1 MSLLRFIMKKNKAKG
16 RFFLFAPRVLEVVM
30 SEKQIL
36 INCGKKWFEFSK
48 SRTGQLD
55 FCGKTENPPHLN
67 VENYQKLASSSYFT
81 PSYYVFLQNE
91 LNCTPRI
98 YVSPE
103 TDVSDKDTF
112 DFLLHVGA
120 LLCAV
125 EAKDSLLAGE
135 LYLRRKKS
143 FDKFARLTQFIIE
156 PVSAEILFS
165 LLFGRL
171 YDMEEKEIPLVF
183 DAAKKKLSYI
193 CESETLEQAFVRYFK
208 GNETCLTLPIVGMN
222 YHSWSPYSDFLDG
235 LAENLSAEDL
245 LVQAEKIRK
254 AKHNFYSSL
263 EIAVQAEPYNPA
275 DENAIAVMAE
285 SLDAKIAGN
294 PGLEKA
300 GYIRATAAKII
311 RAAKPEKMSFK
322 AELVRIGSRDVV
334 VKIEV

>member
-1 MSLLRFIMKKNKAKG
+1 MA
-16 RFFLFAPRVLEVVM
+16 
-30 SEKQIL
+30 EKQIL
-36 INCGKKWFEFSK
+36 INCGKNWFEFSK

-55 FCGKTENPPHLN
+55 YCGKVENPSCLN
-67 VENYQKLASSSYFT
+67 VENYQKLAASSYFT
-81 PSYYVFLQNE
+81 PSYYVFLQDE

-120 LLCAV
+120 MLCAV
-125 EAKDSLLAGE
+125 EARDSLLAGE

-171 YDMEEKEIPLVF
+171 YNIEENEIPLVL
-183 DAAKKKLSYI
+183 DAAKKKLPCI

-208 GNETCLTLPIVGMN
+208 ENKVCLTLPVVGMN
-222 YHSWSPYSDFLDG
+222 YHRWSPYSDFLDG
-235 LAENLSAEDL
+235 IAENLKAEDL
-245 LVQAEKIRK
+245 LGQAEKIRK
-254 AKHNFYSSL
+254 AKHDFYSSL
-263 EIAVQAEPYNPA
+263 EIAVQPEPYNPA

-285 SLDAKIAGN
+285 CIDSKIAGN

-300 GYIRATAAKII
+300 GYVRATAAKII

-322 AELVRIGSRDVV
+322 AQLMRIDCRNVV
-334 VKIEV
+334 LKIEL

>member
-1 MSLLRFIMKKNKAKG
+1 
-16 RFFLFAPRVLEVVM
+16 M

-36 INCGKKWFEFSK
+36 INCGKKWLEFSK

-55 FCGKTENPPHLN
+55 YCGKVENPSCLN
-67 VENYQKLASSSYFT
+67 VENYQKLA
-81 PSYYVFLQNE
+81 PSAFFSLGYYVFLQDG

-120 LLCAV
+120 MLCAV
-125 EAKDSLLAGE
+125 EARDSLLAGE

-171 YDMEEKEIPLVF
+171 YNIEENEIPLVLA
-183 DAAKKKLSYI
+183 AAKKKLSYI

-208 GNETCLTLPIVGMN
+208 ENKVCLTLPVIGMN
-222 YHSWSPYSDFLDG
+222 YHRWSPYSDFLDG
-235 LAENLSAEDL
+235 LAENLWAEDL
-245 LVQAEKIRK
+245 L
-254 AKHNFYSSL
+254 
-263 EIAVQAEPYNPA
+263 VQAEPYNPA
-275 DENAIAVMAE
+275 DENAVAVMAE
-285 SLDAKIAGN
+285 SIDAKIAGN

-300 GYIRATAAKII
+300 GYVRATAAKII

-322 AELVRIGSRDVV
+322 AQLMRIDCRNVV
-334 VKIEV
+334 LKIEL

>member
-1 MSLLRFIMKKNKAKG
+1 
-16 RFFLFAPRVLEVVM
+16 M

-36 INCGKKWFEFSK
+36 INCGKNWFEFSK

-55 FCGKTENPPHLN
+55 YCGKVENPSRLN
-67 VENYQKLASSSYFT
+67 VENYQKLASSAYFS
-81 PSYYVFLQNE
+81 PGYYVFLQDG

-98 YVSPE
+98 YVSLE

-171 YDMEEKEIPLVF
+171 YNMEENEIPLVLA
-183 DAAKKKLSYI
+183 AAKKKLSYI
-193 CESETLEQAFVRYFK
+193 CESETLEQAFARYFK
-208 GNETCLTLPIVGMN
+208 ENKVCLTLLVVGMN
-222 YHSWSPYSDFLDG
+222 YHRWSPYSDFLDG
-235 LAENLSAEDL
+235 LAENLRAEDL
-245 LVQAEKIRK
+245 L
-254 AKHNFYSSL
+254 
-263 EIAVQAEPYNPA
+263 VQAEPYNPA

-285 SLDAKIAGN
+285 CIDAKIAGN

-300 GYIRATAAKII
+300 GYVRATAAKII

-322 AELVRIGSRDVV
+322 AKLLRIDCRNVV

>member
-1 MSLLRFIMKKNKAKG
+1 
-16 RFFLFAPRVLEVVM
+16 M

-36 INCGKKWFEFSK
+36 INCGKNWFEFSK

-55 FCGKTENPPHLN
+55 YCGKVENPSRLN
-67 VENYQKLASSSYFT
+67 VENYQKLAPSAYFS
-81 PSYYVFLQNE
+81 PGYYVFLQDE

-98 YVSPE
+98 YVSLE
-103 TDVSDKDTF
+103 TDISDKDTF

-120 LLCAV
+120 LFCAV

-171 YDMEEKEIPLVF
+171 YNMEENEIPLVL
-183 DAAKKKLSYI
+183 DAAKKKIPYI

-208 GNETCLTLPIVGMN
+208 ENKVCLTLPVVGMN
-222 YHSWSPYSDFLDG
+222 YHRWSPYSDFLDG
-235 LAENLSAEDL
+235 LAENIRAEDL

-254 AKHNFYSSL
+254 AKHDFYSSL
-263 EIAVQAEPYNPA
+263 KIAVQAEPYNPA
-275 DENAIAVMAE
+275 DENAVAVMAE
-285 SLDAKIAGN
+285 SIDAKIAGN

-300 GYIRATAAKII
+300 GYVRAAAAKII

-322 AELVRIGSRDVV
+322 AQLMRIDCRNVV
-334 VKIEV
+334 LKIEL

>member
-1 MSLLRFIMKKNKAKG
+1 
-16 RFFLFAPRVLEVVM
+16 M
-30 SEKQIL
+30 SENQIL
-36 INCGKKWFEFSK
+36 INCGKNWFEFSK

-55 FCGKTENPPHLN
+55 FCGKVENPPRLN
-67 VENYQKLASSSYFT
+67 VENYQKLASSAYFT
-81 PSYYVFLQNE
+81 PSYYVFLQDE

-98 YVSPE
+98 FVSPE

-112 DFLLHVGA
+112 DFLLHAGA

-125 EAKDSLLAGE
+125 EAKDSFLAGE

-143 FDKFARLTQFIIE
+143 FEKFARLTQFIIE
-156 PVSAEILFS
+156 PISVEILFS
-165 LLFGRL
+165 LLLGRL
-171 YDMEEKEIPLVF
+171 YDMEENEIPLVF

-208 GNETCLTLPIVGMN
+208 ENEACLTLPIVGMN
-222 YHSWSPYSDFLDG
+222 YHSWSPYSDFLNG
-235 LAENLSAEDL
+235 LAENLRAENF

-254 AKHNFYSSL
+254 AKRDFYSSL
-263 EIAVQAEPYNPA
+263 EIAVQAEPYNHA
-275 DENAIAVMAE
+275 DENAIAILAE

-300 GYIRATAAKII
+300 GYVRATAAKII

-322 AELVRIGSRDVV
+322 AELVRIGGRDVV

>member
-1 MSLLRFIMKKNKAKG
+1 M
-16 RFFLFAPRVLEVVM
+16 
-30 SEKQIL
+30 
-36 INCGKKWFEFSK
+36 
-48 SRTGQLD
+48 
-55 FCGKTENPPHLN
+55 
-67 VENYQKLASSSYFT
+67 
-81 PSYYVFLQNE
+81 FLQDG

-103 TDVSDKDTF
+103 TDISDKDTF

-120 LLCAV
+120 MLCAV

-171 YDMEEKEIPLVF
+171 YNIEENEIPLMLA
-183 DAAKKKLSYI
+183 AAKKKLPCI
-193 CESETLEQAFVRYFK
+193 CESETLEQAFMRYFK
-208 GNETCLTLPIVGMN
+208 ENKVCLTLPVVGMN
-222 YHSWSPYSDFLDG
+222 YHRWSPYSDFLDG
-235 LAENLSAEDL
+235 LAENLRAEDL

-254 AKHNFYSSL
+254 AKHDFYSSL
-263 EIAVQAEPYNPA
+263 EVAVQAEPYNPA
-275 DENAIAVMAE
+275 DENAVAVMAE
-285 SLDAKIAGN
+285 SIDTKIAGN

-300 GYIRATAAKII
+300 GYVRATAAKII

-322 AELVRIGSRDVV
+322 AQLLRIDSRNVV
-334 VKIEV
+334 VKIEL

>member
-1 MSLLRFIMKKNKAKG
+1 
-16 RFFLFAPRVLEVVM
+16 M

-36 INCGKKWFEFSK
+36 INCGKKWLEFSK

-55 FCGKTENPPHLN
+55 YCGKVENPSCLN
-67 VENYQKLASSSYFT
+67 VENYQKLA
-81 PSYYVFLQNE
+81 PSAFFSLGYYVFLQDG

-120 LLCAV
+120 MLCAV
-125 EAKDSLLAGE
+125 EARDSLLAGE

-156 PVSAEILFS
+156 PISAEILFS

-171 YDMEEKEIPLVF
+171 YDMEEKEIPLVL
-183 DAAKKKLSYI
+183 DAAKKKLPCI

-208 GNETCLTLPIVGMN
+208 ENKVCLTLPVVGMN
-222 YHSWSPYSDFLDG
+222 YHRWSPYSDFLDG
-235 LAENLSAEDL
+235 IAENLKAEDL
-245 LVQAEKIRK
+245 LGQAEKIRK
-254 AKHNFYSSL
+254 AKHDFYSSL
-263 EIAVQAEPYNPA
+263 EIAVQPEPYNPA

-285 SLDAKIAGN
+285 CIDSKVAGN

-300 GYIRATAAKII
+300 GYVRATAAKII

-322 AELVRIGSRDVV
+322 AQLMRIDCRNVV
-334 VKIEV
+334 LKIEL

>member
-1 MSLLRFIMKKNKAKG
+1 
-16 RFFLFAPRVLEVVM
+16 M

-36 INCGKKWFEFSK
+36 INCGKNWFEFSK
-48 SRTGQLD
+48 SWTGQLD
-55 FCGKTENPPHLN
+55 YCGKVENPSQSN
-67 VENYQKLASSSYFT
+67 VENYQKLASSAYFT
-81 PSYYVFLQNE
+81 PSYYVFLRDE
-91 LNCTPRI
+91 LNCAPRI
-98 YVSPE
+98 YVSSE

-112 DFLLHVGA
+112 DFLLHAGA

-156 PVSAEILFS
+156 PISAEILFT

-171 YDMEEKEIPLVF
+171 YDMEENEIPLVL
-183 DAAKKKLSYI
+183 DAAKKKLSYR

-208 GNETCLTLPIVGMN
+208 ENKVCLTLPVVGMN
-222 YHSWSPYSDFLDG
+222 YHCWSPYSDYLDG
-235 LAENLSAEDL
+235 LAENLGAEDF
-245 LVQAEKIRK
+245 LVQTGKIRK
-254 AKHNFYSSL
+254 TKHDFYSSL
-263 EIAVQAEPYNPA
+263 EIAVQAETYNPA

-322 AELVRIGSRDVV
+322 AELMRIDARNVV

>member
-1 MSLLRFIMKKNKAKG
+1 
-16 RFFLFAPRVLEVVM
+16 M

-36 INCGKKWFEFSK
+36 IDCGKNWFEFSK

-55 FCGKTENPPHLN
+55 YCGKVENPLRLN
-67 VENYQKLASSSYFT
+67 VENYQKFASSTYFT
-81 PSYYVFLQNE
+81 PSYYVFLQDE

-143 FDKFARLTQFIIE
+143 FDKFARLAQFIIE
-156 PVSAEILFS
+156 PISAEILFS

-171 YDMEEKEIPLVF
+171 YDMEENEIPLVL
-183 DAAKKKLSYI
+183 DAAKKKLSYR

-208 GNETCLTLPIVGMN
+208 ENEVCLTLPVVGMN
-222 YHSWSPYSDFLDG
+222 YHCWSPYSEYLDG
-235 LAENLSAEDL
+235 LAENLKAEDL
-245 LVQAEKIRK
+245 LGQAEKIRK
-254 AKHNFYSSL
+254 AKYDFYSSL
-263 EIAVQAEPYNPA
+263 EITVQAEPYNPA
-275 DENAIAVMAE
+275 DENAVAVMAE
-285 SLDAKIAGN
+285 CIDAKIAGN

-300 GYIRATAAKII
+300 GYVRATAAKII

-322 AELVRIGSRDVV
+322 AQLLRIDSRNVV

>member
-1 MSLLRFIMKKNKAKG
+1 
-16 RFFLFAPRVLEVVM
+16 M

-55 FCGKTENPPHLN
+55 YCGKVENPSRLN
-67 VENYQKLASSSYFT
+67 VENYQKFAASAYFT
-81 PSYYVFLQNE
+81 PSYYVFLQDE

-103 TDVSDKDTF
+103 IDVSDKDTF

-120 LLCAV
+120 LHCAV

-135 LYLRRKKS
+135 LYLRRKKL

-156 PVSAEILFS
+156 PISAEILFS

-171 YDMEEKEIPLVF
+171 YDMEENEIPLVL
-183 DAAKKKLSYI
+183 DAAKKKLSYR
-193 CESETLEQAFVRYFK
+193 CESETLEQAFVRYF
-208 GNETCLTLPIVGMN
+208 NENKICLTLPVVGMN
-222 YHSWSPYSDFLDG
+222 YHCWSPYSDFLDG
-235 LAENLSAEDL
+235 LAENLKAEDL
-245 LVQAEKIRK
+245 LDQAEKIRK
-254 AKHNFYSSL
+254 AKHDFYSSL

-275 DENAIAVMAE
+275 DENAVAVMAE
-285 SLDAKIAGN
+285 SIDAKIAGN

-300 GYIRATAAKII
+300 GYVRAAAAKII

-322 AELVRIGSRDVV
+322 A
-334 VKIEV
+334 

>member
-1 MSLLRFIMKKNKAKG
+1 MA
-16 RFFLFAPRVLEVVM
+16 
-30 SEKQIL
+30 EKQIL

-55 FCGKTENPPHLN
+55 YCGKVENPSRLN
-67 VENYQKLASSSYFT
+67 VENYQKLASSAYFS
-81 PSYYVFLQNE
+81 PGYYVFLQDG

-98 YVSPE
+98 YVSPN

-171 YDMEEKEIPLVF
+171 YDMEENEIPLVL
-183 DAAKKKLSYI
+183 DAAKKKLSYR
-193 CESETLEQAFVRYFK
+193 CESETLEQAFVRYF
-208 GNETCLTLPIVGMN
+208 NENKICLTLPVVGMN
-222 YHSWSPYSDFLDG
+222 YHCWSPYSDFLDG
-235 LAENLSAEDL
+235 LAENLKAEDL
-245 LVQAEKIRK
+245 LDQAEKIRK
-254 AKHNFYSSL
+254 AKHDFYSSL
-263 EIAVQAEPYNPA
+263 EIVVQAEPYNPT
-275 DENAIAVMAE
+275 DENAVAVMAE
-285 SLDAKIAGN
+285 CIDAKIAGN

-322 AELVRIGSRDVV
+322 AKLLRIDSRNVV
-334 VKIEV
+334 VQIEL

>member
-1 MSLLRFIMKKNKAKG
+1 
-16 RFFLFAPRVLEVVM
+16 M

-36 INCGKKWFEFSK
+36 INCGKNWFEFSK

-55 FCGKTENPPHLN
+55 YCGK
-67 VENYQKLASSSYFT
+67 VENSGRLNIEDYQKFAASTYFT
-81 PSYYVFLQNE
+81 PSYYVFLQDE

-125 EAKDSLLAGE
+125 EANDSFLAGE

-156 PVSAEILFS
+156 PISAEILFS

-171 YDMEEKEIPLVF
+171 YNMGENEIPLVF
-183 DAAKKKLSYI
+183 DVAKKKFPYI

-208 GNETCLTLPIVGMN
+208 ENKVCLTLPVVGMN
-222 YHSWSPYSDFLDG
+222 YHSWSPYSDYLDG
-235 LAENLSAEDL
+235 LAENLKTEDL
-245 LVQAEKIRK
+245 IVQAEKIRK
-254 AKHNFYSSL
+254 AKHDFYSSL

-275 DENAIAVMAE
+275 DENAVAVMAE

-300 GYIRATAAKII
+300 GYVRATAAKII
-311 RAAKPEKMSFK
+311 RAAKPEKMSYK
-322 AELVRIGSRDVV
+322 AELLRIDSRNVV
-334 VKIEV
+334 IKIEL

>member
-1 MSLLRFIMKKNKAKG
+1 MA
-16 RFFLFAPRVLEVVM
+16 
-30 SEKQIL
+30 EKQIL

-55 FCGKTENPPHLN
+55 YCGKVENSSRLN
-67 VENYQKLASSSYFT
+67 VENYQKFAASAYFT
-81 PSYYVFLQNE
+81 PSYYVFLQDE
-91 LNCTPRI
+91 LNCTPRV

-112 DFLLHVGA
+112 DFLLHVSA

-125 EAKDSLLAGE
+125 ETKDYLLAGE

-171 YDMEEKEIPLVF
+171 YNIEENEIPLVLT
-183 DAAKKKLSYI
+183 AAKKKLSYI

-208 GNETCLTLPIVGMN
+208 ENKVCLTLPVVGMN

-235 LAENLSAEDL
+235 LAENLKAEDL
-245 LVQAEKIRK
+245 LDQAEKIRK
-254 AKHNFYSSL
+254 AKHDFYTSL
-263 EIAVQAEPYNPA
+263 EIAVQAEPYNSA
-275 DENAIAVMAE
+275 DENAIAVMTE
-285 SLDAKIAGN
+285 CIDAKIAGN

-300 GYIRATAAKII
+300 GYVRASAAKII
-311 RAAKPEKMSFK
+311 RSAKPEEMSFK
-322 AELVRIGSRDVV
+322 AELLRIDSRNVV
-334 VKIEV
+334 VKIEL

>member
-1 MSLLRFIMKKNKAKG
+1 
-16 RFFLFAPRVLEVVM
+16 M

-36 INCGKKWFEFSK
+36 INCGKNWFEFSK

-55 FCGKTENPPHLN
+55 YCGKVENPLRLN
-67 VENYQKLASSSYFT
+67 VENYQKFAASTYFT
-81 PSYYVFLQNE
+81 PSYYVFLQDE

-135 LYLRRKKS
+135 LYMRRKKS

-171 YDMEEKEIPLVF
+171 YNMEENEIPLVF
-183 DAAKKKLSYI
+183 DTAKKKLAYHP
-193 CESETLEQAFVRYFK
+193 ESESLERAFVRYFK
-208 GNETCLTLPIVGMN
+208 ENKVCLSLPVVGMN

-235 LAENLSAEDL
+235 IAENLKAEDL
-245 LVQAEKIRK
+245 IGQAEKIRK
-254 AKHNFYSSL
+254 AKHDFYSSL

-275 DENAIAVMAE
+275 DENAVAVMAE
-285 SLDAKIAGN
+285 SIDAKIAGN

-300 GYIRATAAKII
+300 GYIRATVAKLI

-322 AELVRIGSRDVV
+322 AELLRIDCRNVV
-334 VKIEV
+334 IKIEL

>member
-1 MSLLRFIMKKNKAKG
+1 
-16 RFFLFAPRVLEVVM
+16 M

-36 INCGKKWFEFSK
+36 INCGKNWFEFSK
-48 SRTGQLD
+48 SWTGQLD
-55 FCGKTENPPHLN
+55 YCGKVENPSCLN
-67 VENYQKLASSSYFT
+67 VENYQKLASSAYFT
-81 PSYYVFLQNE
+81 PSYYVFLQDK
-91 LNCTPRI
+91 LNCSPGI
-98 YVSPE
+98 YISPE

-112 DFLLHVGA
+112 DFLLHAGA

-143 FDKFARLTQFIIE
+143 FDKFARVTQFIIE
-156 PVSAEILFS
+156 PISAEILFT

-171 YDMEEKEIPLVF
+171 YDMEENEIPLVL
-183 DAAKKKLSYI
+183 DAAKKKLSYR
-193 CESETLEQAFVRYFK
+193 CESETLEQAFVRYFSK
-208 GNETCLTLPIVGMN
+208 NETCLTLPVVGMN
-222 YHSWSPYSDFLDG
+222 YHCWSPYSDYLDR
-235 LAENLSAEDL
+235 LAENLEAEDL
-245 LVQAEKIRK
+245 LVQTEKIRK
-254 AKHNFYSSL
+254 VKHDFYSSL

-285 SLDAKIAGN
+285 SSDAKIAGN

-311 RAAKPEKMSFK
+311 RATKPEKMSFN
-322 AELVRIGSRDVV
+322 AELVRIDARNVV

>member
-1 MSLLRFIMKKNKAKG
+1 ML
-16 RFFLFAPRVLEVVM
+16 
-30 SEKQIL
+30 EKQIL
-36 INCGKKWFEFSK
+36 INCGKNWFEFSK

-55 FCGKTENPPHLN
+55 YCGKVENPLRLN
-67 VENYQKLASSSYFT
+67 IEDYQKLASSAYFS
-81 PSYYVFLQNE
+81 PSYYVFLQDE

-112 DFLLHVGA
+112 DFLLHAGA

-171 YDMEEKEIPLVF
+171 YDMEENEIPLVF
-183 DAAKKKLSYI
+183 AAAKKKLAYHPEA
-193 CESETLEQAFVRYFK
+193 ESLEQAFARYFK
-208 GNETCLTLPIVGMN
+208 KNKVCLSLPVVGMN
-222 YHSWSPYSDFLDG
+222 YHNWSPYSDYLDG
-235 LAENLSAEDL
+235 IAENLRAEDL
-245 LVQAEKIRK
+245 IGQAEKIRK
-254 AKHNFYSSL
+254 AKHDFYSSL

-275 DENAIAVMAE
+275 DENAVAVMAE
-285 SLDAKIAGN
+285 SIDAKIAGN

-322 AELVRIGSRDVV
+322 AELLRIDCRNVV
-334 VKIEV
+334 IKIEI

>member
-1 MSLLRFIMKKNKAKG
+1 
-16 RFFLFAPRVLEVVM
+16 M

-36 INCGKKWFEFSK
+36 INCGKNWFEFSK
-48 SRTGQLD
+48 SWTGQLD
-55 FCGKTENPPHLN
+55 YCGKVENPSRLN
-67 VENYQKLASSSYFT
+67 VENYQKLASSAYFT
-81 PSYYVFLQNE
+81 PSYYVFLQDE

-103 TDVSDKDTF
+103 TDISDKDSF
-112 DFLLHVGA
+112 DFLLHAGA

-156 PVSAEILFS
+156 PVSSEILFS

-171 YDMEEKEIPLVF
+171 YDMEENDIPLVL

-208 GNETCLTLPIVGMN
+208 ENKVCLTLPVVGMN
-222 YHSWSPYSDFLDG
+222 YHSWSPYSDCLDG
-235 LAENLSAEDL
+235 LAENLKPEDL
-245 LVQAEKIRK
+245 LVQSEKIRK
-254 AKHNFYSSL
+254 AKHDFYSSL
-263 EIAVQAEPYNPA
+263 EIAVQAEPYNHA
-275 DENAIAVMAE
+275 DENAVAVMAE
-285 SLDAKIAGN
+285 SIDAKISGN

-322 AELVRIGSRDVV
+322 AELMRIGGRDVV

>member
-1 MSLLRFIMKKNKAKG
+1 MA
-16 RFFLFAPRVLEVVM
+16 
-30 SEKQIL
+30 EKQIL

-55 FCGKTENPPHLN
+55 YCGKVENPSCLN
-67 VENYQKLASSSYFT
+67 VENYQKLA
-81 PSYYVFLQNE
+81 PSAFFSLGYYVFLQDG

-125 EAKDSLLAGE
+125 EAKDSLLVGE

-143 FDKFARLTQFIIE
+143 FDKFARLIQFIIE

-171 YDMEEKEIPLVF
+171 YNIEENEIPLVL
-183 DAAKKKLSYI
+183 DAAKKKLSCR
-193 CESETLEQAFVRYFK
+193 CESEILEQAFVRYFK
-208 GNETCLTLPIVGMN
+208 ENEVCFSLPIVGMN
-222 YHSWSPYSDFLDG
+222 YHCWSPYSDFLDG
-235 LAENLSAEDL
+235 LAENLKAEDL
-245 LVQAEKIRK
+245 LGQAEKIRK
-254 AKHNFYSSL
+254 AKHDFYSSL

-285 SLDAKIAGN
+285 CIDAKIAGN

-300 GYIRATAAKII
+300 GYVRAASAKII

-322 AELVRIGSRDVV
+322 AKLLRIDSRNVV
-334 VKIEV
+334 VKIEL

>member
-1 MSLLRFIMKKNKAKG
+1 MLVQSVK
-16 RFFLFAPRVLEVVM
+16 
-30 SEKQIL
+30 
-36 INCGKKWFEFSK
+36 GKKITAYS
-48 SRTGQLD
+48 SS
-55 FCGKTENPPHLN
+55 LN
-67 VENYQKLASSSYFT
+67 VENYQKLAVSTYYT
-81 PSYYVFLQNE
+81 PSYYVFLQDE

-98 YVSPE
+98 YVSPA

-112 DFLLHVGA
+112 DFLLHAGA

-125 EAKDSLLAGE
+125 ETRDSLLAGE

-143 FDKFARLTQFIIE
+143 FDKFARLIQFIIE

-171 YDMEEKEIPLVF
+171 YNMEENEIPLVLA
-183 DAAKKKLSYI
+183 AAKKKLSYK
-193 CESETLEQAFVRYFK
+193 CESETLEQAFACYFK
-208 GNETCLTLPIVGMN
+208 ENKVCLTLPVVGMN
-222 YHSWSPYSDFLDG
+222 YHRWSLYSDFLDG
-235 LAENLSAEDL
+235 LAENLRAEDL
-245 LVQAEKIRK
+245 LGQAEKIRK
-254 AKHNFYSSL
+254 AKHDFYSSL

-275 DENAIAVMAE
+275 DENAVAVMAE
-285 SLDAKIAGN
+285 CIDAKIAGN

-322 AELVRIGSRDVV
+322 AELLRIDSRNVV

>member
-1 MSLLRFIMKKNKAKG
+1 
-16 RFFLFAPRVLEVVM
+16 M

-55 FCGKTENPPHLN
+55 YCGKVENPLRLN
-67 VENYQKLASSSYFT
+67 VENYQKLASSAYFS
-81 PSYYVFLQNE
+81 PGYYVFLQDG

-120 LLCAV
+120 MLCAV

-143 FDKFARLTQFIIE
+143 FDKFVRLIQFIIE

-171 YDMEEKEIPLVF
+171 YNH
-183 DAAKKKLSYI
+183 
-193 CESETLEQAFVRYFK
+193 R
-208 GNETCLTLPIVGMN
+208 
-222 YHSWSPYSDFLDG
+222 
-235 LAENLSAEDL
+235 
-245 LVQAEKIRK
+245 RK
-254 AKHNFYSSL
+254 
-263 EIAVQAEPYNPA
+263 
-275 DENAIAVMAE
+275 
-285 SLDAKIAGN
+285 
-294 PGLEKA
+294 
-300 GYIRATAAKII
+300 
-311 RAAKPEKMSFK
+311 
-322 AELVRIGSRDVV
+322 
-334 VKIEV
+334 

>member
-1 MSLLRFIMKKNKAKG
+1 ML
-16 RFFLFAPRVLEVVM
+16 
-30 SEKQIL
+30 EKQIL
-36 INCGKKWFEFSK
+36 INCGKNWFEFSK

-55 FCGKTENPPHLN
+55 YCGKVENPLRLN
-67 VENYQKLASSSYFT
+67 IEDYQKLASSAYFS
-81 PSYYVFLQNE
+81 PSYYVFLQDE

-112 DFLLHVGA
+112 DFLIHVGA

-171 YDMEEKEIPLVF
+171 YDMEENEIPLVL
-183 DAAKKKLSYI
+183 DVAKKKLAYHREA
-193 CESETLEQAFVRYFK
+193 ESLEQAFARYFK
-208 GNETCLTLPIVGMN
+208 ENKVCLTLPVVGMN
-222 YHSWSPYSDFLDG
+222 YHSWSPYSDILDG
-235 LAENLSAEDL
+235 LAENLKAEDL
-245 LVQAEKIRK
+245 LVQTEKIRK
-254 AKHNFYSSL
+254 AKHDFYSSL

-275 DENAIAVMAE
+275 DENAVAVMAE

-322 AELVRIGSRDVV
+322 AELLRIDCRNVV
-334 VKIEV
+334 IKIEI